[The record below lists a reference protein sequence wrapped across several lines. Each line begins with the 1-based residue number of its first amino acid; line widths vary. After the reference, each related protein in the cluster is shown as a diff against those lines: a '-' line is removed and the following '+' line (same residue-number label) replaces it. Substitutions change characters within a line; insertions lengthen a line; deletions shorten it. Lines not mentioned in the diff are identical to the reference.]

1 MPYYVDIEPVAFS
14 LGPLKVHWYGIMYL
28 VAFFCFWWLGNRR
41 AREREGWDAEQISDL
56 LFYGALGV
64 IIGGRL
70 GYVLFY
76 DLPNVVEDPVRLVKI
91 WQGGMSFHGGLLGV
105 IVAMA
110 LFARK
115 TQRGFFQVAD
125 FVAPLVPP
133 GLLFGRLGNFIG
145 GELWGRKTD
154 AEVGMIFPNSLS
166 GPPEE
171 LRRMY
176 EAGLLNDQARHPSQ
190 LYEAALEGL
199 ALFVILWFYSRKPR
213 PTMAISGAFLMGYGL
228 FRIVVEFFRQPDEH
242 LGFIAAQWITMGMI
256 LSLPLVIG
264 GLALMLL
271 AYRSK
276 ETAHA

>member
-1 MPYYVDIEPVAFS
+1 MPFYVDIDPVAFS
-14 LGPLKVHWYGIMYL
+14 LGPLQVHWYGIMYL

-41 AREREGWDAEQISDL
+41 ARMRSGWDAEQISDL

-76 DLPNVVEDPVRLVKI
+76 DLPNVADDPLRLVKI
-91 WQGGMSFHGGLLGV
+91 WQGGMSFHGGLIGV

-115 TQRGFFQVAD
+115 SNRRFFQVAD

-133 GLLFGRLGNFIG
+133 GLFFGRLGNFIG

-154 AEVGMIFPNSLS
+154 ASVGMIFPDSLS
-166 GPPEE
+166 GYPEE

-190 LYEAALEGL
+190 LYEAFLEGL
-199 ALFVILWFYSRKPR
+199 VLFVILWFYSRKPR
-213 PTMAISGAFLMGYGL
+213 PTMAVSGAFLIGYGS

-242 LGFIAAQWITMGMI
+242 LGFIAAQWVTMGMI
-256 LSLPLVIG
+256 LSLPLVVG
-264 GLALMLL
+264 GLVLMLL